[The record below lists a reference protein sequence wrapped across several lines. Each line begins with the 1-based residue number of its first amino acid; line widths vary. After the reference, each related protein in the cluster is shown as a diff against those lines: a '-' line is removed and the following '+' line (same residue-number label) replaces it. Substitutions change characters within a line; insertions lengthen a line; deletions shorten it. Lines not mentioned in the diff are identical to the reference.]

1 MSQPLLW
8 KKQEKVQLRFLVKE
22 AGFTLAS
29 ACESLQCQAQL
40 NFANKNWM
48 LSIFLRKE
56 KGEDQKRNIEKL
68 DKNEGWCERSRKEL
82 KIRTRRRMRVRGI
95 ERMRGRQEEA
105 QGQTSGW
112 GSEGLDWGWG
122 DMDWGGFHS
131 FWSLSEMTN
140 RSFESLTCL
149 NDCRLITLFLNFPAH
164 PWAVEDGRDAVDAVT
179 SGAH

>member
-68 DKNEGWCERSRKEL
+68 DKNEG
-82 KIRTRRRMRVRGI
+82 
-95 ERMRGRQEEA
+95 
-105 QGQTSGW
+105 
-112 GSEGLDWGWG
+112 
-122 DMDWGGFHS
+122 
-131 FWSLSEMTN
+131 
-140 RSFESLTCL
+140 
-149 NDCRLITLFLNFPAH
+149 
-164 PWAVEDGRDAVDAVT
+164 
-179 SGAH
+179 